1 MFDEDQESELQDGAL
16 LSDEDAESLDDL
28 LSGFS
33 DEKLEEVEDPF
44 AALDEI
50 DEDDFFTRLQSE
62 GDEFD
67 DELFEEQRPE
77 PARAAADEALPP
89 LPDTPVPEWLSTL
102 GIESEEIVERRDEA
116 EADIDEDAEPLAALA
131 GTGPKGMAL
140 GMTAQQRMVLAVFLF
155 LDVAVLGFLLLYA
168 LDVIRF

>member
-1 MFDEDQESELQDGAL
+1 M
-16 LSDEDAESLDDL
+16 SDRA
-28 LSGFS
+28 FYH
-33 DEKLEEVEDPF
+33 
-44 AALDEI
+44 
-50 DEDDFFTRLQSE
+50 
-62 GDEFD
+62 EF
-67 DELFEEQRPE
+67 
-77 PARAAADEALPP
+77 EANFR
-89 LPDTPVPEWLSTL
+89 
-102 GIESEEIVERRDEA
+102 GGREEIVERRDEA